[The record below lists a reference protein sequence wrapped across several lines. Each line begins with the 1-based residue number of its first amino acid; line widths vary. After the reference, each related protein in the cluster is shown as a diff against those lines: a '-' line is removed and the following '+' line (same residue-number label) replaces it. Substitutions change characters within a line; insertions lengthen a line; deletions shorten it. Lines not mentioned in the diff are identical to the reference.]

1 MTKTHPCFRTDSG
14 TQGFTLIELL
24 VVIAIIAI
32 LAAMLLPALAKAKQ
46 RATQVKCVSNL
57 RQVGMASIMYRQ
69 DYNDQFPPP
78 GRLVN
83 DTWQGTQAAWL
94 GIRAGTPGGAY
105 YILDATQRYLNS
117 YLGTFSPDSPV
128 PMALCPAEVNVV
140 SNYYLTIGSS
150 YAGNCAVDGSKN
162 SLTVSPQLCV
172 RGQDLKNT
180 SRMVIMAEL
189 AAYRIA
195 WDGINAAP
203 VEYRHSKYPAP
214 WWNMA
219 FADGHAAFIKMEF
232 KPPIITRWTAE
243 YSFDRSH

>member
-1 MTKTHPCFRTDSG
+1 MTKTHPCFRKDFRTA
-14 TQGFTLIELL
+14 GFTLIELL

-57 RQVGMASIMYRQ
+57 RQVGMASIMYR
-69 DYNDQFPPP
+69 DDFNDEFPPP
-78 GRLVN
+78 GRSVN
-83 DTWQGTQAAWL
+83 GVWQGTQGAWL
-94 GIRAGTPGGAY
+94 GIRAGAPGSAY

-128 PMALCPAEVNVV
+128 PMALCPAEATVV
-140 SNYYLTIGSS
+140 SNYYVTSGSS
-150 YAGNCAVDGSKN
+150 YAGNCDVGGSKN
-162 SLTVSPQLCV
+162 SLSISPQQCI
-172 RGQDLKNT
+172 RGKDLKYP
-180 SRMVIMAEL
+180 SLMVIMAEL
-189 AAYRIA
+189 AAYRVA

-203 VEYRHSKYPAP
+203 VEYRHSKYPDP
-214 WWNMA
+214 RWNMA